1 MGLRVY
7 GGSEFTF
14 AGMPQFGLSADL
26 GYRHM
31 PAPFAGFKADP
42 LNVSLAGHWYIK

>member
-31 PAPFAGFKADP
+31 PAPFA
-42 LNVSLAGHWYIK
+42 

>member
-1 MGLRVY
+1 
-7 GGSEFTF
+7 
-14 AGMPQFGLSADL
+14 MPQFGLSADL